1 MLHIYMEITLTC
13 VESLLLQASTTP
25 SCNLAP
31 RLEVQRGWGG
41 GGGGTEE
48 SDSKRS
54 PAEMVRSIRV
64 WSHLSGY
71 SRRRFLHRR
80 ICGPD
85 RAHTCPGAN
94 CSQRASRSQVPSLS
108 SSASRSFASRS
119 FASRSI
125 ASRSIASRSIAS
137 RSIAANQSNHSHL
150 QAQVEA
156 TTKSSDILVVQKKS
170 SVEFG
175 NGLPATAV
183 YIFALLGRPNTPLR
197 KKIEKVWRISIC
209 LP

>member
-31 RLEVQRGWGG
+31 RLEVQRGWGGG

-183 YIFALLGRPNTPLR
+183 YICTSRPAEHPPT
-197 KKIEKVWRISIC
+197 EKN
-209 LP
+209 

>member
-119 FASRSI
+119 I

-183 YIFALLGRPNTPLR
+183 YICTSRPAEHPPT
-197 KKIEKVWRISIC
+197 EKN
-209 LP
+209 